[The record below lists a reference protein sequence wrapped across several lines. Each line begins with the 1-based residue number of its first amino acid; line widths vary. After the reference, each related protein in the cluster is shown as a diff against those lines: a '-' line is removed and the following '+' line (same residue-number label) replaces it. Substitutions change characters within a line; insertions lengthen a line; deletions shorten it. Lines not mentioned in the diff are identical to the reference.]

1 MRRKL
6 AIDDTSYDKPFSS
19 KSVSAN
25 CSLFVNSESESVP
38 ILDIVGEVDLSSAP
52 WMFSQIWQSSQKGSR
67 SLILNLEKLDF
78 MDSSGLQV
86 LLRLREKLKNK
97 NQDITL
103 VSPQPQIKKLLRLTG
118 FDKLFSLH
126 ESNEEAKTWFQPT
139 DILGQQDTNI
149 V

>member
-1 MRRKL
+1 
-6 AIDDTSYDKPFSS
+6 
-19 KSVSAN
+19 
-25 CSLFVNSESESVP
+25 
-38 ILDIVGEVDLSSAP
+38 
-52 WMFSQIWQSSQKGSR
+52 MFSQIWQSSQKGSR

-103 VSPQPQIKKLLRLTG
+103 VGPQPQIKKLLRLTG
-118 FDKLFSLH
+118 FDKLFALH
-126 ESNEEAKTWFQPT
+126 ESNEEAKMWFQPT
-139 DILGQQDTNI
+139 DVLGQQDTNI

>member
-1 MRRKL
+1 MG
-6 AIDDTSYDKPFSS
+6 YDKQLFS
-19 KSVSAN
+19 KSASAN
-25 CSLFVNSESESVP
+25 CSLFVNSESEAVS
-38 ILDIVGEVDLSSAP
+38 ILDIVGEVDISSAP

-103 VSPQPQIKKLLRLTG
+103 VGPQPQIKKLLRLTG
-118 FDKLFSLH
+118 FDKLFALH
-126 ESNEEAKTWFQPT
+126 ESNEEAKMWFQPT
-139 DILGQQDTNI
+139 DVLGQQDTNI